1 MNCQQADKYIYAYCD
16 ARLSPDLVREFEEHL
31 LGCEECRDLMVLIRM
46 ENEALLEAL
55 AADNL
60 PLDDQFTARVM
71 ATLPAAA
78 ENMVPDNTPGIKPAR
93 IWRPAFYLA
102 ATAAVVLLLTA
113 VTPGWFDNFKQVPQ
127 TDITVNDTG
136 FPQQQQSVFSPPM
149 IQEEMMADSGQNYVA
164 APEADELF
172 DSVADYSV
180 TYAPRQDIDNDTVQQ
195 TNPHL
200 QVAMADEALFQS
212 ESASMLRESNTMAKE
227 VHMTEFMESPYRY
240 RTYSVNLVKPV
251 HNLQL
256 VPENLPANYELK
268 PNGTDMFVY
277 TDKNGEN
284 TVKIVIKPYAVSDS
298 DLQGAAEEEM
308 SKIKAAPEPL
318 LQHLEVITQYEE
330 NEYLV
335 SLESDLDREELLDL
349 ASNIQ
354 LNLAP

>member
-16 ARLSPDLVREFEEHL
+16 ARLSPELVREFEEHL
-31 LGCEECRDLMVLIRM
+31 LGCEECRDLLVLIRL

-55 AADNL
+55 TADNL

-71 ATLPAAA
+71 AALPAAA
-78 ENMVPDNTPGIKPAR
+78 QNMVPDNTPGIKPAR
-93 IWRPAFYLA
+93 FWRPAFYLA

-127 TDITVNDTG
+127 TDIAVNDTDLL
-136 FPQQQQSVFSPPM
+136 QQQSASSPLM
-149 IQEEMMADSGQNYVA
+149 VKEEAMTDSGENYDVA
-164 APEADELF
+164 AEADILL
-172 DSVADYSV
+172 DSIADYDD
-180 TYAPRQDIDNDTVQQ
+180 TRAPWQDTDNNNKQQ

-212 ESASMLRESNTMAKE
+212 EAAPMLRDGTAMAKE
-227 VHMTEFMESPYRY
+227 AHLTEFMESPYRY

>member
-16 ARLSPDLVREFEEHL
+16 ARLSPELVREFEEHL

-71 ATLPAAA
+71 AALPAAA
-78 ENMVPDNTPGIKPAR
+78 PNMVPDNTPGVKPAR
-93 IWRPAFYLA
+93 FWRPAFYLA
-102 ATAAVVLLLTA
+102 ATAAVVLLLAA
-113 VTPGWFDNFKQVPQ
+113 VTPGWFDNFKQAPQ
-127 TDITVNDTG
+127 TDIAVNDTG
-136 FPQQQQSVFSPPM
+136 LLQQQPASSPLM
-149 IQEEMMADSGQNYVA
+149 VQDEAMTDSGQYYGA
-164 APEADELF
+164 AAESEELL
-172 DSVADYSV
+172 DSVADYDD
-180 TYAPRQDIDNDTVQQ
+180 TRAPRQDTDNNNDQQ

-200 QVAMADEALFQS
+200 QVAMADEALFPS
-212 ESASMLRESNTMAKE
+212 EAAPMLRDGTAMAKE
-227 VHMTEFMESPYRY
+227 AHLTEFTESPYRY

-251 HNLQL
+251 QDLQL

-277 TDKNGEN
+277 TNINSKN
-284 TVKIVIKPYAVSDS
+284 TVKIVIKPYDVSSS
-298 DLQGAAEEEM
+298 DLQEAAAEEM
-308 SKIKAAPEPL
+308 LKTKAAPEPL
-318 LQHLEVITQYEE
+318 PQHLEVITQYEE
-330 NEYLV
+330 DQYLV
-335 SLESDLDREELLDL
+335 SLDSDLDREELLNL